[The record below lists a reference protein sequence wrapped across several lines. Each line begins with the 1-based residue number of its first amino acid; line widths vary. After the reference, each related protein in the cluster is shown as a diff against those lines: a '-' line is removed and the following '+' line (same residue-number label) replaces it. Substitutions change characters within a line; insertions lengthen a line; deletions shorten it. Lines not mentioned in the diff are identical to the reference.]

1 MKWNNGRIRKNNL
14 KHYNDSDVNYS
25 DAYKNKRSKKSN
37 RKIFLSVLILFFC
50 MIFIFTFF
58 NGDRFSDG
66 NIVSWVW
73 EDLLGFG
80 SGQGYP
86 INIDGTIVENNNF
99 KIMNNDIAML
109 SDISFTSFNKSG
121 RMIANR
127 QHSFASPKLKVK
139 GNRAIIYNVGGKG
152 IQIESTS
159 STVFKDTLPNNIIA
173 ADISKNGNYVVVSE
187 SNGYL
192 NEMTLYSGKNE
203 EKYKYYFSEYY
214 ITDVAISKKGDY
226 AAATGITSENG
237 NMKSVVYIFDFKSE
251 TPKFIFDYG
260 DNTLFSVSFLT
271 DGSVAAVGDKGFAV
285 FNCFKD
291 NRKEFSY
298 DGRMLRCFKVAYND
312 GVVMSLSPTEDGR
325 NCNVISFDTNGNQRL
340 NIDTEFKVK
349 DVSLKDKNVVVLE
362 SDKIHKYN
370 LKGDKKGEFIVG
382 DDSKQVE
389 IFSSNI
395 AFVLGVSNVYK
406 LSI

>member
-1 MKWNNGRIRKNNL
+1 MEGNNGRFKKINL
-14 KHYNDSDVNYS
+14 KYYNKDDNIN
-25 DAYKNKRSKKSN
+25 DRNIGKNQK
-37 RKIFLSVLILFFC
+37 RKIFLSLLIIFFC
-50 MIFIFTFF
+50 MVFIFTFF
-58 NGDRFSDG
+58 NRDRFSDG
-66 NIVSWVW
+66 NIVGWVW

-86 INIDGTIVENNNF
+86 VNIDGTIVENNNF
-99 KIMNNDIAML
+99 KIMNNNIAML
-109 SDISFTSFNKSG
+109 SDISFTSYNKSG

-127 QHSFASPKLKVK
+127 QHSFALPKLKVK

-159 STVFKDTLPNNIIA
+159 STVFKNTLSNNIIA
-173 ADISKNGNYVVVSE
+173 ADISKNGDYVVVNE

-251 TPKFIFDYG
+251 TPKFVFDCK
-260 DNTLFSVSFLT
+260 DNTLFSVAFLT
-271 DGSVAAVGDKGFAV
+271 DSNVAAVGDKSFAV
-285 FNCFKD
+285 FSCSKD
-291 NRKEFSY
+291 NKKEFLY
-298 DGRMLRCFKVAYND
+298 DGRMLRCFKVSYKD
-312 GVVMSLSPTEDGR
+312 GIIMSLSPTEDGR
-325 NCNVISFDTNGNQRL
+325 NCNVIAFDTSGNQRL
-340 NIDTEFKVK
+340 NVDTEFKVK
-349 DVSLKDKNVVVLE
+349 DVSLKDKNVAILE
-362 SDKIHKYN
+362 SNKIHKYN
-370 LKGDKKGEFIVG
+370 LKGDKNGEFIVG
-382 DDSKQVE
+382 DDSKQIE

-395 AFVLGVSNVYK
+395 AFILGVSNVYK
-406 LSI
+406 ISM